1 MRRIL
6 FAFIVLVVGSPVL
19 AEPVFVENHSFE
31 ADFAAPGTFPVFVP
45 QGWSVTDPNNILDF
59 NDDAVGVL
67 NPAGTTYFT
76 PDAVTDGSNAALIY
90 LAGDIGGG
98 PVGLMQT
105 LGTQLQP
112 NTHYTLQVD
121 VGNIAA
127 GFGTGPFADIYFE
140 LSGFP
145 GYTVQL
151 LAGDLLL
158 DQDMNTL
165 TIVDGQWG
173 TSVVEFTTGQTLP
186 IENAFLQVHLIN
198 LNQIDTPEFPGIE
211 VDFDNVRLD
220 ATVVPE
226 PASMGLLVAGL
237 ILLAPW
243 RAKRRKPRNALR
255 VCIMPA

>member
-1 MRRIL
+1 MRRMLLAL
-6 FAFIVLVVGSPVL
+6 FVLVIGSPVL

-45 QGWSVTDPNNILDF
+45 QGWTVTDPNAILDS
-59 NDDAVGVL
+59 NDDAVGVV
-67 NPAGTTYFT
+67 NPTGSTFFT
-76 PDAVTDGSNAALIY
+76 PDEVTDGSNAALIY

-121 VGNIAA
+121 VGNIAS
-127 GFGTGPFADIYFE
+127 GFGTGPFASIYFE
-140 LSGFP
+140 LTGFP

-158 DQDMNTL
+158 AQDVNTL
-165 TIVDGQWG
+165 TIADGQWG
-173 TSVVEFTTGQTLP
+173 TSVVEFTTGETLP
-186 IENAFLQVHLIN
+186 IEDAFLQVHVIN

-211 VDFDNVRLD
+211 VDFDNVRLN

-226 PASMGLLVAGL
+226 PASVGLMVVGLV
-237 ILLAPW
+237 LLAPW
-243 RAKRRKPRNALR
+243 RSKRRKANTASRA
-255 VCIMPA
+255 CIMRS